1 MRLSAQGSSC
11 TSSCMAIINTSSECK
26 GKCVL
31 TVWDNQCLSEGCIIE
46 ALWKYTALAIDVSK
60 WLLMCKDMSFEIESI
75 PMHYYF
81 SMQPN
86 LNFNIM
92 REIFFLSN
100 TMLKKINVVG
110 LFIFLTN
117 ICNAV
122 NCTLHICIYRPMEGD
137 ILFLSPASKLLYTN
151 HYEIFQTP
159 HMDILFTSHLSIN
172 QVFRGPPLSECESE
186 WKM

>member
-1 MRLSAQGSSC
+1 MQSAAVKMRLSAQGSSC

-86 LNFNIM
+86 FNFNIM
-92 REIFFLSN
+92 REIFFYQIQCWRKLMSLVFSFFSP
-100 TMLKKINVVG
+100 TTATLWIA
-110 LFIFLTN
+110 LYIFAYIVLWRETSSSWAPLANYYIQIIVKYFKHPIWISYSLLT
-117 ICNAV
+117 
-122 NCTLHICIYRPMEGD
+122 Y
-137 ILFLSPASKLLYTN
+137 
-151 HYEIFQTP
+151 Q
-159 HMDILFTSHLSIN
+159 
-172 QVFRGPPLSECESE
+172 
-186 WKM
+186 